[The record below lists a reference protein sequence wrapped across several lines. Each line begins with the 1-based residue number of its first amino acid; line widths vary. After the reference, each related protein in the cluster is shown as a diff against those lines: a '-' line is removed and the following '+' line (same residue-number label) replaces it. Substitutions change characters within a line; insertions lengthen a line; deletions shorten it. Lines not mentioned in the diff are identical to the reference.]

1 MKYHFS
7 YNFDDDGIWGTC
19 CEIPNLYAQGDNLEG
34 FKKNCEEALNL
45 MLEEPVD
52 SKVEFSLPEKKYD
65 KKPNTVQI
73 PVYPEVAF
81 GMLLR
86 MYRLNHDMTQ
96 KQAAEKLGMK
106 NVYSYQRLE
115 KKSNPTLS
123 MLKKVTEVFPDL
135 QLDML
140 LN

>member
-1 MKYHFS
+1 MKYHF
-7 YNFDDDGIWGTC
+7 YYKTNNTGIWGTC
-19 CEIPNLYAQGDNLEG
+19 CEIPELYAQADSLDD

-52 SKVEFSLPEKKYD
+52 SQVEFKLPEKKYD
-65 KKPNTVQI
+65 KKTNTIQV

-86 MYRLNHDMTQ
+86 MYRLKHNMTQ
-96 KQAAEKLGMK
+96 KQAAERLGMK

-123 MLKKVTEVFPDL
+123 MLKKVTDIFPDIKIDL
-135 QLDML
+135 I

>member
-7 YNFDDDGIWGTC
+7 YKTDDDGIWGNC
-19 CEIPNLYAQGDNLEG
+19 CEVPELYAQADTLDDC
-34 FKKNCEEALNL
+34 KKNCEEALNL

-52 SKVEFSLPEKKYD
+52 SQVEFKLPEKKFD
-65 KKPNTVQI
+65 EKANTIQV

-86 MYRLNHDMTQ
+86 IYRLKHNMTQ

-123 MLKKVTEVFPDL
+123 MLKKVTEVFPDM
-135 QLDML
+135 QMDMI

>member
-7 YNFDDDGIWGTC
+7 YKTNDNGIWGTC
-19 CEIPNLYAQGDNLEG
+19 CEIPDLHAEADTLDD

-52 SKVEFSLPEKKYD
+52 SQVEFKLPEKKYD
-65 KKPNTVQI
+65 KKANTIQVS
-73 PVYPEVAF
+73 VYPEVAF

-86 MYRLNHDMTQ
+86 MCRLKHNMTQ
-96 KQAAEKLGMK
+96 KQTAERLGMK

-123 MLKKVTEVFPDL
+123 MLKKVTDIFPDIKIDL
-135 QLDML
+135 I

>member
-1 MKYHFS
+1 
-7 YNFDDDGIWGTC
+7 
-19 CEIPNLYAQGDNLEG
+19 
-34 FKKNCEEALNL
+34 
-45 MLEEPVD
+45 MLEEPED
-52 SKVEFSLPEKKYD
+52 SQVEFNLPEKKYD
-65 KKPNTVQI
+65 KKKNTIQV

-81 GMLLR
+81 GMMLR
-86 MYRLNHDMTQ
+86 MYRLKHKMTQ